1 MNCAKRRIRVVRN
14 LVQFLFLVL
23 LGLSGCKSQDG
34 GSSAP
39 FSIDEKTYFHWL
51 SEQDGKTGISIRIT
65 GTTKTRNISFS
76 KVFFQNHAYEVV
88 PEFRGERFV
97 LAGEYSESRPEMKLH
112 ADPRGE
118 YGNPAPPVGKG
129 IPFDLAQDEAVIL
142 YTVSGQEAFFKVSG
156 MHRLENR

>member
-1 MNCAKRRIRVVRN
+1 MNFESMRIIGVRK
-14 LVQFLFLVL
+14 LVKFLLVAL

-34 GSSAP
+34 GSSVP
-39 FSIDEKTYFHWL
+39 FSIEEKTYFHWV
-51 SEQDGKTGISIRIT
+51 SEQDGKSGTNIRIA
-65 GTTKTRNISFS
+65 GTTKTMNLSFS

-97 LAGEYSESRPEMKLH
+97 LAAEYTEIRPEMKLH

-129 IPFDLAQDEAVIL
+129 IPFDLAPDEAVIL

-156 MHRLENR
+156 MHRLANR